1 MSEEIFNFT
10 EGQIQLGEV
19 TIQLPPSWQGADNCS
34 PSEASSRPR
43 GVEEADVIISHSP
56 SLLGDTPYTLQYG
69 GCKQQG
75 KNIQLPLTFLKSEIT
90 SQEKSRIQAKEW
102 FKLRFG
108 VFEED
113 GSAVYPRILKDGI
126 NKTHVNGCKNTEQVF
141 LSVVPL
147 KEYFFTYVILS
158 GILQ

>member
-75 KNIQLPLTFLKSEIT
+75 KNIQLPLAFLNREIA
-90 SQEKSRIQAKEW
+90 SQEKSRILAKEW

-113 GSAVYPRILKDGI
+113 VFSVYPSNLKDAKE
-126 NKTHVNGCKNTEQVF
+126 KTHAIDCNNKEEVF
-141 LSVVPL
+141 WS
-147 KEYFFTYVILS
+147 F
-158 GILQ
+158 